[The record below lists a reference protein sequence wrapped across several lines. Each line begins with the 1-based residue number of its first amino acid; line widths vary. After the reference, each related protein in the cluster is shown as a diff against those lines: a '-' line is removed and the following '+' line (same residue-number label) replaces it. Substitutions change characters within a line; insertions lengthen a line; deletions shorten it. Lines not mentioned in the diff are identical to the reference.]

1 MFSEEDQT
9 LAKSTHW
16 TKDVKPLHATEK
28 MAQEIID
35 GQPFSWLELSDDFST
50 SSNKRLRSDDEEIIN
65 LDDMSLLTSR
75 TTDFLTTKQIV
86 ENEINRVSTSTTETI
101 ESAEGLDPAAP
112 GQCKLL
118 RIYREFVL

>member
-65 LDDMSLLTSR
+65 LDDISLLTSR
-75 TTDFLTTKQIV
+75 TTDFLTTKQIS
-86 ENEINRVSTSTTETI
+86 ECKINKVAKSTTATM
-101 ESAEGLDPAAP
+101 ESAE
-112 GQCKLL
+112 
-118 RIYREFVL
+118 VLEPSAQG